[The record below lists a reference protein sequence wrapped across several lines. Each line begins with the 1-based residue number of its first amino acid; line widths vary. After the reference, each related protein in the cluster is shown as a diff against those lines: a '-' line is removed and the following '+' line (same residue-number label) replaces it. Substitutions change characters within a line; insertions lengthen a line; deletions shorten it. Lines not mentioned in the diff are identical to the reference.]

1 MTSAPCL
8 FVGAD
13 FGMLRS
19 RKLFL
24 REKVFCIAYAR
35 FTSFMPCKSR
45 LFSPLLRNRR
55 TPFPH
60 ALRCLSAGNTLP
72 AVRAVFDAV
81 RGGRKRSSALGTT
94 LFILG
99 LKKLG
104 IQELIKGKYGN
115 PKPFAKQRIRDK
127 LRAYA
132 LVPVVK

>member
-1 MTSAPCL
+1 MRSAACL
-8 FVGAD
+8 FVIRLRQSGQYLTLFD
-13 FGMLRS
+13 F
-19 RKLFL
+19 
-24 REKVFCIAYAR
+24 AY
-35 FTSFMPCKSR
+35 S
-45 LFSPLLRNRR
+45 
-55 TPFPH
+55 
-60 ALRCLSAGNTLP
+60 
-72 AVRAVFDAV
+72 
-81 RGGRKRSSALGTT
+81 TT